1 MAARVSRISGRTDH
15 VVVVGAGLGGLA
27 AALRLA
33 AAGRRVTVLEREA
46 EPGGRAGRLRQDGY
60 TFDTGPTVLTMR
72 DLIED
77 LFACVDEK
85 LEDWLTLRPVAPLYR
100 ADYADGSTLDVH
112 ADDQTMAAEIER
124 LCGGREAAGYHRF
137 VAFLR
142 KLYAYEMNDFI
153 ARDFDWPGDLLTRN
167 LARLAAL
174 GAFRTMAGKVGSY
187 LSDPRTRKIFSFQA
201 MYAGMSPFQALA
213 VYAVISY
220 MDSVTGVFFPEGGI
234 HALPRALAAAAAK
247 HGVQIH
253 YDTTVTRVEMTGQ
266 RATAVIT
273 SGGERFAADAV
284 VLNPDLPI
292 AYRDLLRH
300 TPRRFER
307 VRYAPSCFLLHAG
320 SAAGYP
326 GRAHHN
332 IHFGDAWKRT
342 FRELLD
348 DKTLMTDPSFLVTCP
363 TRSDPAL
370 APPGRH
376 VYYVLFP
383 TPNQTSGLDWDRLGP
398 AYRDEVISVLES
410 NGYTG
415 FADAVETERV
425 VTPADWERSGLAAGT
440 PFGVAHT
447 FTQTGPFRPGNRFGE
462 NVVFAGAGTRPG
474 VGVPMVLISGQLAA
488 ERITGTP
495 LRHRR
500 DLP

>member
-1 MAARVSRISGRTDH
+1 
-15 VVVVGAGLGGLA
+15 
-27 AALRLA
+27 
-33 AAGRRVTVLEREA
+33 
-46 EPGGRAGRLRQDGY
+46 
-60 TFDTGPTVLTMR
+60 VLTMR
-72 DLIED
+72 GLIED

-85 LEDWLTLRPVAPLYR
+85 LEDWLTLRPVTPLYR

-112 ADDQTMAAEIER
+112 ADEQVMAAEIER
-124 LCGGREAAGYHRF
+124 LCGAREAAGYHRF

-142 KLYAYEMNDFI
+142 KLYACEMDDFI
-153 ARDFDWPGDLLTRN
+153 ARDFDGPGDLLTLN
-167 LARLAAL
+167 LARLGAL
-174 GAFRTMAGKVGSY
+174 GAFRTMSGKVGSY
-187 LSDPRTRKIFSFQA
+187 LKDPRTRKIFSFQA

-247 HGVQIH
+247 HGVEIR
-253 YDTTVTRVEMTGQ
+253 YDTTVSHVEMAGQ
-266 RATAVIT
+266 RATGVVT
-273 SGGERFAADAV
+273 TTGERFAADAV

-292 AYRDLLRH
+292 AYRDLLGH
-300 TPRRFER
+300 TPRRVRR
-307 VRYAPSCFLLHAG
+307 VAYAPSCFLLHVG
-320 SAAGYP
+320 SRAHHP
-326 GRAHHN
+326 GIAHHN
-332 IHFGDAWKRT
+332 IHFGTSWKRT

-348 DKTLMTDPSFLVTCP
+348 DKRLMTDPSFLVTSP

-383 TPNQTSGLDWDRLGP
+383 TPNQRSGLDWDRIGP
-398 AYRDEVISVLES
+398 AYRDEVLTVLES
-410 NGYTG
+410 NGYAG
-415 FADAVETERV
+415 FTDAIETERV
-425 VTPADWERSGLAAGT
+425 VTPADWERTGLAAGT

-447 FTQTGPFRPGNRFGE
+447 FAQTGPFRPGNRYGE
-462 NVVFAGAGTRPG
+462 NVVFTGAGTRPG

-495 LRHRR
+495 ARGR
-500 DLP
+500 